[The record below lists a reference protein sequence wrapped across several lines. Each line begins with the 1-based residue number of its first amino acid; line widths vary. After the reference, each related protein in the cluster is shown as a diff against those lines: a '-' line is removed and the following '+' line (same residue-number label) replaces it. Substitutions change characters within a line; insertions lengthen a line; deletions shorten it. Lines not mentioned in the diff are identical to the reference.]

1 MSSRTLKLVST
12 AAFAAA
18 LIATVAVA
26 HTVHTRT
33 TAAGAQ
39 PAQDSA
45 MSAAPA
51 AMTRPA
57 LNGFIACGRLSY
69 SDCEKLETMLPM

>member
-1 MSSRTLKLVST
+1 MISRTVKIVS
-12 AAFAAA
+12 AAAIAAA
-18 LIATVAVA
+18 LIGTVAVSR
-26 HTVHTRT
+26 TVHTRL

-57 LNGFIACGRLSY
+57 LNGYIACGTMSY
-69 SDCEKLETMLPM
+69 SDCAKIETLLPM